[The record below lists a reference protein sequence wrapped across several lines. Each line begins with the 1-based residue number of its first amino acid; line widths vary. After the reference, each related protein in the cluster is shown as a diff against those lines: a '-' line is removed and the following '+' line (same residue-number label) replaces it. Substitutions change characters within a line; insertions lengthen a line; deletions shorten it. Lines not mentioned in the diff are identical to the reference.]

1 MNIHPCLLVSKA
13 RMSLIR
19 ILLPV
24 WKCSSTLIRT
34 CLTLKSTW
42 FVIQTRDFSF
52 YFLATGNGPTSIVLQ
67 CNMQMSRDCSKR
79 TSGEESK
86 WATLEQNLLLRVLKR
101 TGPADYRRASGVCSS
116 WRRTAVKNSSNT
128 QLPLLLL
135 HYDLN
140 SENRAF
146 YSLLEHRK
154 YEIRLKAF
162 CGGLCCGSSA
172 GWLILANG
180 DGEVSLANPL
190 SGAEIQLPS
199 LKTLSLPT
207 KLRPTPER
215 LKRLGI
221 LGFLSGATL
230 STVPSDRN
238 CVVAGLLDSKKIV
251 VCRPG
256 DAAWTLVVEDQPTIQ
271 YCDIIS
277 VNGCFYALD
286 MKGGLTVFDGEP
298 NSKAERW
305 NMGSSYRRSNH
316 TENIYLVVSSED
328 LLMVERSVRCCDLK
342 SVRKKK
348 FPYYLHTFRAN
359 IYKLSLSGKCWVEVV
374 NEICWPGSGRTSD
387 RTEVHENS
395 NNSSQIDLN
404 VPYSTESDDGLNVA
418 GHGRRHESSGNSS
431 QIDLNVSYSTES
443 DVARHRHERSSD
455 SRQIDLNVPYSTDSD
470 EQSTRVDERI
480 TQRLL
485 FMGKCN
491 SCLLTQDG
499 FPELNKRSLQNDE
512 LKIFEQALSKNV
524 TMLFPGASKTSD
536 RPCYRRSR
544 CPPMWVTPNFWS

>member
-1 MNIHPCLLVSKA
+1 M
-13 RMSLIR
+13 
-19 ILLPV
+19 
-24 WKCSSTLIRT
+24 
-34 CLTLKSTW
+34 
-42 FVIQTRDFSF
+42 
-52 YFLATGNGPTSIVLQ
+52 
-67 CNMQMSRDCSKR
+67 
-79 TSGEESK
+79 
-86 WATLEQNLLLRVLKR
+86 
-101 TGPADYRRASGVCSS
+101 
-116 WRRTAVKNSSNT
+116 
-128 QLPLLLL
+128 
-135 HYDLN
+135 
-140 SENRAF
+140 
-146 YSLLEHRK
+146 
-154 YEIRLKAF
+154 
-162 CGGLCCGSSA
+162 
-172 GWLILANG
+172 ANG

-230 STVPSDRN
+230 STAPSDRN
-238 CVVAGLLDSKKIV
+238 CIVAGLVDSKKIV
-251 VCRPG
+251 MCRPG
-256 DAAWTLVVEDQPTIQ
+256 DATWTLVVEEQPTIQ

-286 MKGGLTVFDGEP
+286 MKGGLTVFDVEP

-328 LLMVERSVRCCDLK
+328 LLMVERSFRCCDLK
-342 SVRKKK
+342 SIRKEK
-348 FPYYLHTFRAN
+348 FPYYLHTVRAN
-359 IYKLSLSGKCWVEVV
+359 IYKLSLAGKCWVEVV
-374 NEICWPGSGRTSD
+374 NEICWPGSGRTTD
-387 RTEVHENS
+387 HTEVHENS
-395 NNSSQIDLN
+395 GNSSQIDLN
-404 VPYSTESDDGLNVA
+404 VPYSTESDDGLNVV
-418 GHGRRHESSGNSS
+418 GHRHRHESSGNSS

-443 DVARHRHERSSD
+443 DDGLDVARHRHERSSN

-470 EQSTRVDERI
+470 DGLNVVRHRFEQSTRVDERI

-536 RPCYRRSR
+536 HPCYGGSP